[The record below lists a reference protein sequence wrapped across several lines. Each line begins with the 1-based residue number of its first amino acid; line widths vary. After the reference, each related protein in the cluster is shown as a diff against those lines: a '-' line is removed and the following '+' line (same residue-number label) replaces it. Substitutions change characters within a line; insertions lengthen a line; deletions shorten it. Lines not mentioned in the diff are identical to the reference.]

1 MSLQVIHIPGSSLG
15 TTVELRELTMDG
27 FLAAQEAIK
36 DVADDNTME
45 TSMQYLTHMLFIDG
59 QPVTRAQLGQFPMSG
74 VMPLLNKMNVL
85 FGTAEDN
92 AGEG

>member
-1 MSLQVIHIPGSSLG
+1 MNLQVTPIPDSPLG
-15 TTVELRELTMDG
+15 DVVELRELTMDG
-27 FLAAQEAIK
+27 FLAAQEATK

-45 TSMQYLTHMLFIDG
+45 TSMLYLTHMLFVDG
-59 QPVTRAQLGQFPMSG
+59 QPVTRAQLGQFPMTA
-74 VMPLLNKMNVL
+74 VMPLLNKMNEL